1 MSELVM
7 VEQRTNGLDT
17 SSVWIREG
25 DARLEGRDSD
35 ARLAELRIG
44 LRRHF
49 GVRCVDAAADDAAV
63 ERTLAALHGPDH
75 LAALD
80 AAGEEPTVMPQLAPP
95 GLEPDIPVNAALVA
109 AAREAVRTALS
120 AADRLL
126 AGDRYAYAVCRPPGH
141 HAGPDFIGGYCYL
154 NNAAAAVEALRA
166 GGLAPVGVL
175 DLDLHY
181 PNGTSELVE
190 RMGADATL
198 HSLHAA
204 PVTNVAAGTELPRA
218 PARTRPCL
226 QRRARP
232 GRLPGRGRGL
242 ADRARR
248 RLGGAGRL
256 ARLRH
261 RRGRPAR
268 QLALRP
274 RGLRRHRPPAR
285 RHRAAGLHRPGG
297 RLRARRAGPVQPRLR
312 RRAAGGGPGMSEN
325 GLTPAEQAVADGL
338 APFRAR
344 LDQIDA
350 QLVDLLGERFQICRE
365 VAVHKAEN
373 EIDMM
378 QPGRVEIVRARYL
391 QHGAEVDLPADFT
404 AGFFDLMID
413 ATCRAEDELMERLAA
428 GEQPTLVL

>member
-1 MSELVM
+1 M

-25 DARLEGRDSD
+25 GVQVEGQDCD

-49 GVRCVDAAADDAAV
+49 GVRTVGAAAGDEEV
-63 ERTLAALHGPDH
+63 ERTLAALHGTAH

-80 AAGEEPTVMPQLAPP
+80 AAGDEPTILPQLAPP

-120 AADRLL
+120 AANRLVD
-126 AGDRYAYAVCRPPGH
+126 GERYAYAVCRPPGH
-141 HAGPDFIGGYCYL
+141 HAGRDFIGGYCYL

-218 PARTRPCL
+218 PRE
-226 QRRARP
+226 RAHAFAAAP
-232 GRLPGRGRGL
+232 DPAAYLTEVEASLTELATDSAALVVSLGYDTVDGDPHGNWHFGPEVFAGIGRLL
-242 ADRARR
+242 AATELPVCIVQEGGYS
-248 RLGGAGRL
+248 LGAL
-256 ARLRH
+256 APCSH
-261 RRGRPAR
+261 AF
-268 QLALRP
+268 
-274 RGLRRHRPPAR
+274 
-285 RHRAAGLHRPGG
+285 AAGL
-297 RLRARRAGPVQPRLR
+297 
-312 RRAAGGGPGMSEN
+312 
-325 GLTPAEQAVADGL
+325 
-338 APFRAR
+338 
-344 LDQIDA
+344 
-350 QLVDLLGERFQICRE
+350 LGEDP
-365 VAVHKAEN
+365 V
-373 EIDMM
+373 
-378 QPGRVEIVRARYL
+378 
-391 QHGAEVDLPADFT
+391 
-404 AGFFDLMID
+404 
-413 ATCRAEDELMERLAA
+413 
-428 GEQPTLVL
+428 